1 VLIANGLKIMG
12 ILHKEKHI
20 HIELNSFRQENRE
33 NQIEEHNKNRLY
45 ADAIVPDS
53 PIQTKLQTK
62 RTTTIFFTNQSLEI
76 FC

>member
-1 VLIANGLKIMG
+1 VLIANGLKIKG

-20 HIELNSFRQENRE
+20 HIELNSFSQENRE

-62 RTTTIFFTNQSLEI
+62 RTTTIFFTSQSLEI